1 MSILFFYCLNFSVKM
16 KENTN
21 TIEID
26 CDLIT
31 SNEKLNPKIQI
42 ENRLKTE
49 GNNSIIREQKLS
61 IEDRLILDSTPLKK
75 YKNNKMSKSVDK
87 NRRKGKLFKIIN
99 YSYYKNSLG
108 SIPGKSEKILLNDNL
123 IHDRFYGGNSIF
135 NQIYEST
142 PGVGSYNLGC
152 DWILKNKSIK
162 MNGKEQNRFPD
173 SNNYLPSVGEYD
185 IEKGNKI
192 QKERD
197 NLRYNNLYNRSKI
210 IFI

>member
-1 MSILFFYCLNFSVKM
+1 M

-21 TIEID
+21 NIGVNY
-26 CDLIT
+26 DLIT

-42 ENRLKTE
+42 ENRLNTE
-49 GNNSIIREQKLS
+49 GNNSVIKEKKLS
-61 IEDRLILDSTPLKK
+61 IADGIILNSSPLKN
-75 YKNNKMSKSVDK
+75 YKSNKLSKSVDK
-87 NRRKGKLFKIIN
+87 NGRKGKLFKIIN

-108 SIPGKSEKILLNDNL
+108 SIPGKSEKILLNDN
-123 IHDRFYGGNSIF
+123 IVHDRFYGGNSIF
-135 NQIYEST
+135 NQLYEST

-162 MNGKEQNRFPD
+162 MSGKEQNRFPD

-185 IEKGNKI
+185 IDKGNRI

-197 NLRYNNLYNRSKI
+197 NLRYNSLYNRDKI
-210 IFI
+210 LINNH